1 MKTTTVERDPQAFA
15 KLRELVQDIEVAML
29 VTVTTEGGLRSR
41 PMMTLSLEEQGE
53 LRFITTDETGTVED
67 LNEEKAVNVC
77 YADHENRRYVSVS
90 GQATISRDHGKL
102 EQLWN
107 PAFERFVP
115 QGLDDPHLILLRVRI
130 EYAEFWDTESG
141 RMGRV
146 QDEAATA
153 GKHDDRPRTPRASS
167 PGHANAGPAPGRD
180 DGSDDGHTKLEVR
193 ATPASG

>member
-15 KLRELVQDIEVAML
+15 RLRELIKDIEVAML
-29 VTVTTEGGLRSR
+29 VTVTAEGGLRSR

-53 LRFITTDETGTVED
+53 LRFITTDETGAVED

-77 YADHENRRYVSVS
+77 YADHENSRYVSVS
-90 GQATISRDHGKL
+90 GQATISRDHGQL
-102 EQLWN
+102 EELWN

-115 QGLDDPHLILLRVRI
+115 QGLDDPHLVMLRVRI
-130 EYAEFWDTESG
+130 EYAELWDPQSG

-146 QDEAATA
+146 GGKSAAGSGGADEPLSKRA
-153 GKHDDRPRTPRASS
+153 GSVKA
-167 PGHANAGPAPGRD
+167 
-180 DGSDDGHTKLEVR
+180 DGDVKQSGKADDGHTKLDVR